1 LVNRTSDLAVGAR
14 VRQIVHVT
22 SPGTN
27 ELSAE
32 QPFRPR
38 RPNAHP
44 VPGWQETEDVDPSS
58 FLDGVL
64 RERDDPAI
72 ADGPPPW
79 GVRARLRNRVYDV
92 PMVLALTT
100 LLVLV
105 AAAIWVGTQ
114 IAPRDETRKGGAGRV
129 PAVAPTAQAS
139 GSPVASPPPSVAP
152 SVAPSAAAPTAQPTA
167 VPVAP
172 QPSRPRTTPPPSR
185 AVRATVDVVDDRG
198 GAFQFGVVINNT
210 AATAQ
215 SWELVITFPVPV
227 TDLRAIGTG
236 DLTVRPNQVI
246 VRGRSGPG
254 ESGLAIGGRTSNGS
268 QLRTWTCTING
279 QPC

>member
-1 LVNRTSDLAVGAR
+1 LVYRTSDLAVGAC
-14 VRQIVHVT
+14 VRKIVHVT

-38 RPNAHP
+38 RPNAQSAAAEQP
-44 VPGWQETEDVDPSS
+44 SEDVDQAPPPVEDS

-64 RERDDPAI
+64 RDGDGPAD

-92 PMVLALTT
+92 PMVLALAT

-114 IAPRDETRKGGAGRV
+114 IAPRDEARKGGGRLPAV
-129 PAVAPTAQAS
+129 PPTAQVTESPVASAPAPSAVAPT
-139 GSPVASPPPSVAP
+139 
-152 SVAPSAAAPTAQPTA
+152 SAVPTVQ
-167 VPVAP
+167 PVAP
-172 QPSRPRTTPPPSR
+172 QPSRPRTTPPSR
-185 AVRATVDVVDDRG
+185 AVRATVNVVNDRG
-198 GAFQFGVVINNT
+198 GAFQLGVVLNNT

-236 DLTVRPNQVI
+236 ELTVRGNQAI

-254 ESGLAIGGRTSNGS
+254 ESGLAIGGETSDGS
-268 QLRTWTCTING
+268 RLRTWTCTING

>member
-1 LVNRTSDLAVGAR
+1 
-14 VRQIVHVT
+14 VT

-44 VPGWQETEDVDPSS
+44 VAAGQAAEDVDPESS
-58 FLDGVL
+58 PAEGFLDGVL
-64 RERDDPAI
+64 RDGDGPAL
-72 ADGPPPW
+72 DEGPPPW

-92 PMVLALTT
+92 PMVLALAT

-114 IAPRDETRKGGAGRV
+114 VAPRDEARKGGGRLPAV
-129 PAVAPTAQAS
+129 PPTATASEPPVAPPPTVAPT
-139 GSPVASPPPSVAP
+139 
-152 SVAPSAAAPTAQPTA
+152 SAVPTA

-185 AVRATVDVVDDRG
+185 AVRATVNVVNDRG
-198 GAFQFGVVINNT
+198 GEFQLGVVLDNT
-210 AATAQ
+210 ASTAQ
-215 SWELVITFPVPV
+215 SWELVITFPVSV
-227 TDLRAIGTG
+227 RDLRSLGTG
-236 DLTVRPNQVI
+236 ELTVRGNQAI

-254 ESGLAIGGRTSNGS
+254 ESGLAIGGETSDGS
-268 QLRTWTCTING
+268 RLRTWTCTING